1 MSRTYRQQDYRHS
14 NRRPKDFLRRNYD
27 ALALAQHFEDGLS
40 ALAFAVIFLALS
52 DLRKAETRADAE
64 RFLQGRW
71 FDTLAEGLE
80 LNPEYWRHLAN
91 KVTEKD
97 IDHESTDG
105 KKYRAF
111 SEIRSAGQ

>member
-1 MSRTYRQQDYRHS
+1 MSRTYRPNSRRS

-52 DLRKAETRADAE
+52 DLRKTATRADAE

-71 FDTLAEGLE
+71 FENLAEGLE
-80 LNPEYWRHLAN
+80 LNPEYWRHLAD
-91 KVTEKD
+91 KVTSHD
-97 IDHESTDG
+97 
-105 KKYRAF
+105 
-111 SEIRSAGQ
+111 